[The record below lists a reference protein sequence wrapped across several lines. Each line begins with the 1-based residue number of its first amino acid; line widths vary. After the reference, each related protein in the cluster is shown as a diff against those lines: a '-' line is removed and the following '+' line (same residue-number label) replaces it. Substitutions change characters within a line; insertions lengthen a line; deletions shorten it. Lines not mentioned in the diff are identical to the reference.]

1 MRFDDR
7 SESLDLV
14 KVRRFLQ
21 IRVEFVYGIE
31 GIEISLRVMKE
42 PPIFDVSRRQNRG
55 IFWTFSHAREMKVRR
70 EIEQASVLRFLSNT
84 MPHPN
89 RSIFFGKC
97 G

>member
-42 PPIFDVSRRQNRG
+42 SLFL
-55 IFWTFSHAREMKVRR
+55 TCREDRIVG
-70 EIEQASVLRFLSNT
+70 
-84 MPHPN
+84 
-89 RSIFFGKC
+89 FFGPSPML
-97 G
+97 GR